1 MAEITIEISDGA
13 YEALQG
19 LAEICEMEPEYLAS
33 KMLGKT
39 IINFEDTEL
48 VRNVPTERK
57 SIIAKLQNIDFLVV
71 QAIATRHLVTQAYA
85 DLVDSEERVMA
96 VNNLAEEK
104 ANELLNS
111 ED

>member
-1 MAEITIEISDGA
+1 
-13 YEALQG
+13 
-19 LAEICEMEPEYLAS
+19 
-33 KMLGKT
+33 
-39 IINFEDTEL
+39 
-48 VRNVPTERK
+48 
-57 SIIAKLQNIDFLVV
+57 V